1 MFQLHNIAGLVD
13 LVTLLFPEKKKK
25 NPEFH
30 LAIYIYLFR
39 INLE

>member
-13 LVTLLFPEKKKK
+13 LVTLLFPEKKK